1 MRERMTPFVRLFAY
15 PALRSKESGVS
26 GRSRLSSAH
35 WVSPSHMRFCH
46 ERFNRYGLGKD
57 V

>member
-1 MRERMTPFVRLFAY
+1 MTPFVRLFAY